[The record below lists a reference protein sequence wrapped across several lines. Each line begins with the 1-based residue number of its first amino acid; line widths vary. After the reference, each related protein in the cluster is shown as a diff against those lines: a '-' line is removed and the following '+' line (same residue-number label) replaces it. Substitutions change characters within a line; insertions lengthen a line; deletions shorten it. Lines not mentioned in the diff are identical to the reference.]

1 MKLRTAVIL
10 GATGLVGGN
19 CLQLLLQDSHYKQV
33 LALGRRA
40 APVQHTKLVQ
50 HEVNLAQPETYAH
63 WLGPQTD
70 FFCCL
75 GTTIA
80 TAGSEEAF
88 RQVDY
93 TYPLTVAR
101 AGAQHADNHWLMVSS
116 LGADAKSALFYS
128 RVKGEIERDV
138 ARLSFAGVHILQ
150 PSLLLGERAEFRL
163 GEKIAEIAALPLGLL
178 MVGPLR
184 KYRPI
189 EAATVARAMQS
200 IAHTGRAGLEIIVSD
215 KLAELG
221 ENH

>member
-1 MKLRTAVIL
+1 METRNAVIL
-10 GATGLVGGN
+10 GATGLVGGH
-19 CLQLLLQDSHYKQV
+19 CLQLLLQDARYQQI
-33 LALGRRA
+33 LTLGRRA
-40 APVQHTKLVQ
+40 ASIQHPKLVQ

-80 TAGSEEAF
+80 VAGSEEAF

-128 RVKGEIERDV
+128 RVKGEVERDI
-138 ARLSFAGVHILQ
+138 ARLPFAGVHILQ

-163 GEKIAEIAALPLGLL
+163 GEKIAEIAALPLSLL
-178 MVGPLR
+178 LVGPLR

-189 EAATVARAMQS
+189 EAAIVARAMQS
-200 IAHTGRAGLEIIVSD
+200 IAHTRRAGIEIIISD

-221 ENH
+221 KD